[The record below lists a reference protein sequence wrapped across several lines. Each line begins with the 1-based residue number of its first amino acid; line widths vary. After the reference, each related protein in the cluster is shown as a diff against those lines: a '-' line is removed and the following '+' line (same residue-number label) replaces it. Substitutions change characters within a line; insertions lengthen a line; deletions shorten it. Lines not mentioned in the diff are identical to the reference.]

1 LFAWMRDGSLILAIM
16 AKLWVFRLAI
26 ANQISLL

>member
-1 LFAWMRDGSLILAIM
+1 MRGGSLILAIM

-26 ANQISLL
+26 ANLIGL